1 MGTLEALGLARDHNT
16 RGVMRSEPATSPRRC
31 SPSPI
36 HDRTAAV
43 IGMLQTAGFTRAA
56 VVYEWLAPVRP
67 GAPAAQG
74 NAIFHAWRD
83 AGEVPWR

>member
-1 MGTLEALGLARDHNT
+1 
-16 RGVMRSEPATSPRRC
+16 
-31 SPSPI
+31 
-36 HDRTAAV
+36 
-43 IGMLQTAGFTRAA
+43 MLQTAGFTRAA